1 MGALHHGCDA
11 STIPHAPAGASAW
24 NCKPHALKPLLA
36 AGYREVVWLDFDI
49 IGSRDCRRLFT
60 TLDDRVFA
68 IAQEPAMQGRAWL
81 LMLGTV
87 SRPREIEARI
97 SARRHRKALA
107 LVAAVGC

>member
-1 MGALHHGCDA
+1 MGATLPPFLTLPPAPVLGTANRMLSSHYWLQGIVKWCGWISISSA
-11 STIPHAPAGASAW
+11 HAT
-24 NCKPHALKPLLA
+24 
-36 AGYREVVWLDFDI
+36 VVAC
-49 IGSRDCRRLFT
+49 SQHS
-60 TLDDRVFA
+60 DDRVFA